1 MLRSLSIICLIQSTT
16 KSMSS
21 MVVSADSVRRREPC
35 AISCGRPIASST
47 WDGSREPDVQADPL
61 EAQIP
66 LLSSRDQKG
75 LTFYKL
81 KTEVCIVR
89 QTVGSVSVQ
98 SGIRNFRQNTVD
110 QMISQFDPL
119 LRYALSWSLLRF
131 LLPCRTP
138 QYQEHFPYRHDVY
151 APVLRRVRKNGS

>member
-1 MLRSLSIICLIQSTT
+1 
-16 KSMSS
+16 MSS

-61 EAQIP
+61 EATDTVDIQH
-66 LLSSRDQKG
+66 DQKG

-81 KTEVCIVR
+81 ETEVCIVR

-98 SGIRNFRQNTVD
+98 SGIRNFRQVHGRSD
-110 QMISQFDPL
+110 DLSVRSL
-119 LRYALSWSLLRF
+119 LRYALSWSLLRCSAA
-131 LLPCRTP
+131 LPYPTIPGTFSVPARRLRSC
-138 QYQEHFPYRHDVY
+138 
-151 APVLRRVRKNGS
+151 APP